1 MTKLKGASLQDIA
14 ATLSSSEELNGKQ
27 LTSLKGGCTSCE
39 DKRRPPI
46 GWGMLGGWNLKSPID
61 GFFNDKTRIVG

>member
-14 ATLSSSEELNGKQ
+14 ATLCSTEKVNGKQ
-27 LTSLKGGCTSCE
+27 LTDLKGGCSSCE

-46 GWGMLGGWNLKSPID
+46 GWSSILGGNWGGNW
-61 GFFNDKTRIVG
+61 GN

>member
-14 ATLSSSEELNGKQ
+14 ATLCSTETLSGKQ

-46 GWGMLGGWNLKSPID
+46 GWSTTWEGNGG
-61 GFFNDKTRIVG
+61 

>member
-14 ATLSSSEELNGKQ
+14 ATLCLTETLSGKQ
-27 LTSLKGGCTSCE
+27 SSRLKGGCTSCE

-46 GWGMLGGWNLKSPID
+46 GWSEISTFLNTFLS
-61 GFFNDKTRIVG
+61 NY

>member
-14 ATLSSSEELNGKQ
+14 AALSSNEELSGKQ
-27 LTSLKGGCTSCE
+27 LTDLKGGCSSCE

-46 GWGMLGGWNLKSPID
+46 GWSTNPGGNWSGNWSGNWN
-61 GFFNDKTRIVG
+61 N

>member
-14 ATLSSSEELNGKQ
+14 ATLCSTETLNGKQ
-27 LTSLKGGCTSCE
+27 LTDLKGGCSSCE

-46 GWGMLGGWNLKSPID
+46 GWSTIWGNSQGGN
-61 GFFNDKTRIVG
+61 TQ

>member
-14 ATLSSSEELNGKQ
+14 VTLSSNEELNGKQ

-46 GWGMLGGWNLKSPID
+46 GWGNTWGGNWGWN
-61 GFFNDKTRIVG
+61 

>member
-14 ATLSSSEELNGKQ
+14 ATLCSTETLAGKQ
-27 LTSLKGGCTSCE
+27 LIDLKGGCSSCE

-46 GWGMLGGWNLKSPID
+46 GWSTIGIWI
-61 GFFNDKTRIVG
+61 